1 MKIFNKEFKLKALIY
16 WLLSFLPEN
25 IHSTIDIL
33 RRYSYWKKEKTIFI
47 HIPKGAGVSVNQ
59 AIYGRPLGHFYAK
72 DIKRIYPKIFKK
84 FFTFSVVRNP
94 IDRLYSAYHF
104 SIQGGTNVMGIKN
117 YGYYINNQDFN
128 SFESFVTKWLKKQN
142 LLKIDFI
149 FRPQYVYLFDD
160 NKKLLVDKFYKL
172 EHIEEY
178 FDEISNA
185 IGKPFSLEHLNASKR
200 GKVKITDELRNEI
213 CNIYKQDFKL
223 LGYSLD

>member
-59 AIYGRPLGHFYAK
+59 AIYGKPLGHFYAK

-128 SFESFVTKWLKKQN
+128 SFESFVTITKEEVFVEFLFPLCIKHSDQNLTSPIIAFLDISFSLKKDI
-142 LLKIDFI
+142 K
-149 FRPQYVYLFDD
+149 LFV
-160 NKKLLVDKFYKL
+160 L
-172 EHIEEY
+172 
-178 FDEISNA
+178 
-185 IGKPFSLEHLNASKR
+185 GKAEM
-200 GKVKITDELRNEI
+200 I
-213 CNIYKQDFKL
+213 
-223 LGYSLD
+223 